1 MPARQENLR
10 TSPSSTGPVGSPCS
24 AIARPRRAECG
35 TGRMPWMEVCG
46 GFFGSRLVCGGFFGS
61 RLFAMESR
69 SAGLRSALALQGFW
83 RALSVVLARPT
94 DPSALGG
101 EASLY
106 RPTRAGGHN
115 FGSLPTFFALVPA
128 AVDAVARA
136 LVLAAGGIVDGRGAA
151 ASLALGADSG
161 GNVAG
166 RRAEHDSSFL
176 ELGSYAGHVGEP
188 R

>member
-35 TGRMPWMEVCG
+35 TGRIPWVE
-46 GFFGSRLVCGGFFGS
+46 VCGGFFGS

-83 RALSVVLARPT
+83 RALGVVLARST

-101 EASLY
+101 EASPY

-128 AVDAVARA
+128 AVDAVAPA